1 MKRRLGPLV
10 AIVLLGGLLA
20 YVYVFEIR
28 GKGGE
33 QAGDAAK
40 DKAIPFERASL
51 KAIALKNESGA
62 LRLEKQGETW
72 TLTQPLHAD
81 ADKDAV
87 EGLLN
92 SLEFARVERRL
103 GAGGDRKQYGL
114 DPPKASVTI
123 ETTPPGETRTLL
135 VGEVSPIGGSCYAL
149 LPGTNEIAVVGSTI
163 GDLTRKDLL
172 ALRDKSLLSLDAW
185 KVKKLTLER
194 GKETIRLE
202 KPDDGWIVKQPVE
215 APADGPT
222 ITDLLN
228 ALATLRATR
237 FDTESPSQADLKR
250 FGLSPPQARLT
261 LLQEGWDVEKS
272 VLFGKEATG
281 GGRYERTVG
290 RDPVVTVP
298 ADFWAKVTT
307 KFFDLRRRELMGVQQ
322 YRVETITLSRHG
334 QPAVTLKR
342 DKEQTWSVSGA
353 SQGKVKSDTVD
364 TFLKTVGDLK
374 ASAFDDTPK
383 ESVRGGI
390 ARRPALDL
398 TLEEEADATS
408 GRQKSQHLL
417 ISPPDKAGHILVLD
431 MAWHPVAVAAAD
443 VLSKID
449 AQIET
454 LLKEASETP
463 KVAASPAAPAP
474 PSPSPASTPR

>member
-1 MKRRLGPLV
+1 VKRRLGPLV

-33 QAGDAAK
+33 QPGATAK
-40 DKAIPFERASL
+40 DKPIPFERAAL
-51 KAIALKNESGA
+51 KAIALKNDSGA

-72 TLTQPLHAD
+72 TLAQPLHTD
-81 ADKDAV
+81 TDKDAV

-92 SLEFARVERRL
+92 SLELAKVERRL
-103 GAGGDRKQYGL
+103 GTGGDRKQYGL

-123 ETTPPGETRTLL
+123 ETTEPGEPRTLL
-135 VGEVSPIGGSCYAL
+135 IGEVSPIGGSCYAL
-149 LPGTNEIAVVGSTI
+149 LPGTNEIAVVSSTI
-163 GDLTRKDLL
+163 GDLAHKDVL

-194 GKETIRLE
+194 GREIIRLE
-202 KPDDGWIVKQPVE
+202 KPEDGWIVKQPVE

-228 ALATLRATR
+228 ALGNLRATK
-237 FDTESPSQADLKR
+237 FDTESPSEADLKR

-290 RDPVVTVP
+290 RDPVITVP
-298 ADFWAKVTT
+298 ADFWTKVTT
-307 KFFDLRRRELMGVQQ
+307 KFFDLRRKDLMGVQQ
-322 YRVETITLSRHG
+322 YRVETVTLSRDG
-334 QPAVTLKR
+334 RPAVTLKR
-342 DKEQTWSVSGA
+342 EKDQTWIVSGA
-353 SQGKVKSDTVD
+353 AQGKVKSDTAD
-364 TFLKTVGDLK
+364 TLLRMVSDLK
-374 ASAFDDTPK
+374 AVAFDDSPK
-383 ESVRGGI
+383 ESVRTGI
-390 ARRPALDL
+390 AKRPALDL
-398 TLEEEADATS
+398 TLEEEADATT
-408 GRQKSQHLL
+408 GKQKSQHLL
-417 ISPPDKAGHILVLD
+417 VSPPDKAGHVLVRD
-431 MAWHPVAVAAAD
+431 MAWRPIAVAAAG

-449 AQIET
+449 TQIDA

-463 KVAASPAAPAP
+463 KAEASPAASVL
-474 PSPSPASTPR
+474 PSPSPVTTPK

>member
-1 MKRRLGPLV
+1 VKRRLGPLV
-10 AIVLLGGLLA
+10 AIALLGGLLA

-33 QAGDAAK
+33 QPADTAK
-40 DKAIPFERASL
+40 DKPIPFERAAL
-51 KAIALKNESGA
+51 KAIDLKNDSGA
-62 LRLEKQGETW
+62 LRLERQGEGW
-72 TLTQPLHAD
+72 ILTQPLRAD

-103 GAGGDRKQYGL
+103 GTGGDRKSYGL
-114 DPPKASVTI
+114 DPPRASVTI
-123 ETTPPGETRTLL
+123 ETTQPGDPRTLL
-135 VGEVSPIGGSCYAL
+135 IGEVSPIGGSCYAL
-149 LPGTNEIAVVGSTI
+149 LPGTNDIAVISSSI
-163 GDLTRKDLL
+163 ADLTRKDLL

-194 GKETIRLE
+194 GKEIIRLE
-202 KPDDGWIVKQPVE
+202 KPDDGWIVRQPVE

-228 ALATLRATR
+228 ALGTLRATK
-237 FDTESPSQADLKR
+237 FDTESPTQADLKR

-298 ADFWAKVTT
+298 ADFWTKVTT
-307 KFFDLRRRELMGVQQ
+307 RFFDLRRRELMGVQQ

-334 QPAVTLKR
+334 QPGVTFKR
-342 DKEQTWSVSGA
+342 DKDQTWTVSGA
-353 SQGKVKSDTVD
+353 AQGKVKSDTVD

-374 ASAFDDTPK
+374 ASAFDDAPK
-383 ESVRGGI
+383 ESVRDGI
-390 ARRPALDL
+390 AKRPALDL

-408 GRQKSQHLL
+408 GKQKSQHLL
-417 ISPPDKAGHILVLD
+417 ISPPDKAGHVLVRD

-449 AQIET
+449 AQIDA
-454 LLKEASETP
+454 LLKEASQTP
-463 KVAASPAAPAP
+463 KAAASPAATAI
-474 PSPSPASTPR
+474 PSPSPAANPK